1 MAKATAWNNAIL
13 DALLGNQALT
23 LPGSTLYLALY
34 TVAPTADGGGTEC
47 TGGSY
52 ARASVTNDLT
62 TWPAA
67 AASSKANGITL
78 SFATPTAPWGDV
90 VAWGLHDH
98 ITNDSLVL
106 WGLLDSTVTVDTSD
120 TVQFAAGDLTFDE
133 T

>member
-1 MAKATAWNNAIL
+1 MAKATSWRNATL
-13 DALLGNQALT
+13 DALLGNQSLT

-34 TVAPTADGGGTEC
+34 TVAPTEDGGGTEC

-52 ARASVTNDLT
+52 ARLSVTNDLT

-67 AASSKANGITL
+67 VGGVKSNGITL
-78 SFATPTAPWGDV
+78 SMVTPTAPWGDV

-98 ITNDSLVL
+98 VSNDSLVL

-120 TVQFAAGDLTFDE
+120 TVQFAAGDLSFDE
-133 T
+133 S

>member
-1 MAKATAWNNAIL
+1 MGKATAWQNAVL
-13 DALLGNQALT
+13 DSLLGNQALT

-34 TVAPTADGGGTEC
+34 TVAPTEDGGGTEV

-52 ARASVTNDLT
+52 VRASVANTLA

-67 AASSKANGITL
+67 AGGSKANGITI
-78 SFATPTAPWGDV
+78 SFITPTAPWGDV

-98 ITNDSLVL
+98 ASNDSLVL
-106 WGLLDSTVTVDTSD
+106 WGLLDDTVTIDTSD

-133 T
+133 E